1 MHDAN
6 GPMSLPSPTLQPTS
20 APEPMTEAKSDV
32 VSTHVLVEEQ
42 QVEQLRELSRRTRI
56 AQSEFLREAV
66 DDLLTKYGKANP
78 EER

>member
-6 GPMSLPSPTLQPTS
+6 GPMSLPTPTLQPS
-20 APEPMTEAKSDV
+20 SSPEPLVEAKSDV

-66 DDLLTKYGKANP
+66 DDLLSKYGKASS